1 MQKFYQFIAIFFIN
15 FVLLFFI
22 LQIIYIY
29 ISFNK
34 IRIFIIILYDKNLF
48 SEASEVK

>member
-1 MQKFYQFIAIFFIN
+1 MQNFYQFIAILFIN
-15 FVLLFFI
+15 LYCYLFTD
-22 LQIIYIY
+22 YIY

-34 IRIFIIILYDKNLF
+34 IRIFIIILYDKILF